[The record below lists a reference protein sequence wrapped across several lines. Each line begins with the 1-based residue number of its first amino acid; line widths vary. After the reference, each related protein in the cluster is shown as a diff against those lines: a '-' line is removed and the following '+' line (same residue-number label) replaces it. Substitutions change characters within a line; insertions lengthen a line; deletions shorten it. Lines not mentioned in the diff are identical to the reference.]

1 MYERRNGT
9 TVPHKIYRFA
19 TTPLFQIMSS
29 EVERSIKDLT
39 LSYKR
44 DHCALVRSACAFIV
58 HVSQDEHRLFY
69 QFFNNASSQLV

>member
-1 MYERRNGT
+1 MNYKRQILDYNIG
-9 TVPHKIYRFA
+9 VS
-19 TTPLFQIMSS
+19 LQIMSS

-69 QFFNNASSQLV
+69 QFFSNASSQLV

>member
-1 MYERRNGT
+1 MNLENRKLSAYYNF
-9 TVPHKIYRFA
+9 Y
-19 TTPLFQIMSS
+19 FQIMSS